1 MYIVKEIALKDFP
14 FWGQG
19 ARNAALLTEE
29 ELDMLEYYF
38 EDEVPYDETSVNDK
52 FAYEFDHICD
62 LLCLDI
68 DEVYARGV
76 E

>member
-38 EDEVPYDETSVNDK
+38 DDDDPYDETNINDE

-68 DEVYARGV
+68 DEVYARSA